1 MPKLR
6 HNKKHNNNKQL
17 KETMTNKGKQVLK
30 QVRSL
35 AKQNQFV
42 EAKNL
47 LNKHSHICDVDYE
60 FWNVYQGLGILYAN
74 KITTNNA

>member
-1 MPKLR
+1 
-6 HNKKHNNNKQL
+6 
-17 KETMTNKGKQVLK
+17 MTNKGKQVLK
-30 QVRSL
+30 QVRIL

-42 EAKNL
+42 KAKNL
-47 LNKHSHICDVDYE
+47 LNKYSYICDVDSE